1 MCYLNPIDTEDIQ
14 VIKSGDLVPGDIV
27 KVPLAQTK
35 VIYIQHLQHLK
46 PIVYGIRRTLSLFS
60 AIQFSCKRFIY

>member
-35 VIYIQHLQHLK
+35 VIYTFSELK

>member
-35 VIYIQHLQHLK
+35 VIYTFSEFTAIKANCLRYQK
-46 PIVYGIRRTLSLFS
+46 DPITFFS
-60 AIQFSCKRFIY
+60 DSIFM